1 MHPVDIIVRKRDG
14 ASLTRAEIAFV
25 VSGATSGAI
34 PDYQIAALLMALLLQ
49 GMSDEETAWL
59 TEAMVASGRRLDL
72 SRIPGMKAGKHS
84 TGGVGDKT
92 SIVVVPLVAACGVVV
107 PKSSGRGLGHT
118 GGTIDKLESI
128 PGFRASMDR
137 ESFLSALERIGC
149 AFVGQTADIAPAD
162 KKLYAL
168 RDVTGTI
175 ESIPLIASSIM
186 SKKIAEGTDV
196 LALDV
201 KVGRGAFMK
210 SEADARR
217 LSQAMVAIGARVGLT
232 TEALLTAMDAP
243 LGRAVGN
250 ALEIAE
256 CLDTLAGRGP
266 SDLEQL
272 SLALATRMLLLTG
285 SAADDEEAGRRLRA
299 ALASGAALEK
309 FLQVLANQGGDVRI
323 VEDRSRLPHVAEIET
338 VTAARAGVV
347 SHIDAAIV
355 GRASMV
361 LGAGRERLDAPIDP
375 GAGLILRVKLGDQVG
390 AGDALADLHAG
401 AGARLDEARALVKE
415 AIALGEEPVRR
426 MPLILGTVTG

>member
-14 ASLTRAEIAFV
+14 AALTRAEIAFV

>member
-1 MHPVDIIVRKRDG
+1 MHAVDIIIRKRDG
-14 ASLTRAEIAFV
+14 ATLTRAEIAFAV
-25 VSGATSGAI
+25 AGVTSGAI
-34 PDYQIAALLMALLLQ
+34 PDYQLAALLMAMLLQ
-49 GMSDEETAWL
+49 GMSDEETVSL
-59 TEAMVASGRRLDL
+59 TEAMVASGRRMDL
-72 SRIPGMKAGKHS
+72 SRLPGTKAGKHS

-128 PGFRASMDR
+128 PGFRVAMDR
-137 ESFLSALERIGC
+137 ETYLSSLERIGC

-168 RDVTGTI
+168 RDVTGTV

-196 LALDV
+196 LVLDV

-210 SEADARR
+210 SESDARR
-217 LSQAMVAIGARVGLT
+217 LSQAMVGIGARVGLT

-250 ALEIAE
+250 ALEIGE

-266 SDLEQL
+266 ADLEQL
-272 SLALATRMLLLTG
+272 SLALATRMLLLAG
-285 SAADDEEAGRRLRA
+285 GAADEKDAERRLRG

-309 FLQVLANQGGDVRI
+309 FRQVVANQGGDVRI
-323 VEDRSRLPHVAEIET
+323 VEDRSRLPHAAEIAT
-338 VTAARAGVV
+338 VTAARPGVV
-347 SHIDAAIV
+347 AHIDAAIV

-361 LGAGRERLDAPIDP
+361 LGAGRERLDATIDP
-375 GAGLILRVKLGDQVG
+375 GAGLVLRAKPGDRVQR
-390 AGDALADLHAG
+390 GDALVELHAG
-401 AGARLDEARALVKE
+401 AGTRLDEARALMNE
-415 AIALGEEPVRR
+415 AIAIGQEPVPQ
-426 MPLILGTVTG
+426 MPLILGAVTG

>member
-1 MHPVDIIVRKRDG
+1 MHAVDIIIRKRDG
-14 ASLTRAEIAFV
+14 ATLTRAEIAFAV
-25 VSGATSGAI
+25 AGVTSGAI
-34 PDYQIAALLMALLLQ
+34 PDYQLAALLMAMLLQ
-49 GMSDEETAWL
+49 GMSDEETVSL
-59 TEAMVASGRRLDL
+59 TEAMVASGRRMDL
-72 SRIPGMKAGKHS
+72 SRLPGTKAGKHS

-128 PGFRASMDR
+128 PGFRVAMDR
-137 ESFLSALERIGC
+137 ETYLSSLERIGC
-149 AFVGQTADIAPAD
+149 AFVGQTDDIAPAD

-168 RDVTGTI
+168 RDVTGTV

-196 LALDV
+196 LVLDV

-210 SEADARR
+210 SESDARR
-217 LSQAMVAIGARVGLT
+217 LSQAMVGIGARVGLT

-250 ALEIAE
+250 ALEIGE

-266 SDLEQL
+266 ADLEQL
-272 SLALATRMLLLTG
+272 SLALATRMLLLAG
-285 SAADDEEAGRRLRA
+285 GAADEKDAERRLRG

-309 FLQVLANQGGDVRI
+309 FRQVVANQGGDVRI
-323 VEDRSRLPHVAEIET
+323 VEDRSRLPHAAEIAT
-338 VTAARAGVV
+338 VTAARPGVV
-347 SHIDAAIV
+347 AHIDAAIV

-361 LGAGRERLDAPIDP
+361 LGAGRERLDATIDP
-375 GAGLILRVKLGDQVG
+375 GAGLVLRAKPGDRVQR
-390 AGDALADLHAG
+390 GDALVELHAG
-401 AGARLDEARALVKE
+401 AGTRLDEARALMNE
-415 AIALGEEPVRR
+415 AIAIGQEPVPQ
-426 MPLILGTVTG
+426 MPLILGAVTG

>member
-1 MHPVDIIVRKRDG
+1 MHAVDIIIRKRDG
-14 ASLTRAEIAFV
+14 ATLTRAQIDFV
-25 VSGATSGAI
+25 VAGVMSGAI
-34 PDYQIAALLMALLLQ
+34 PDYQLAALLMAMLFQ
-49 GMSDEETAWL
+49 GMSDEETASL
-59 TEAMVASGRRLDL
+59 TEAMVASGRRMDL
-72 SRIPGMKAGKHS
+72 SRIRGTKAGKHS

-128 PGFRASMDR
+128 PGFRVSMDR
-137 ESFLSALERIGC
+137 ETFLSSLDRIGC

-168 RDVTGTI
+168 RDVTGTV
-175 ESIPLIASSIM
+175 ESIALIASSIM

-196 LALDV
+196 LVLDV

-210 SEADARR
+210 SETDARR
-217 LSQAMVAIGARVGLT
+217 LSQAMVGIGARMGLT

-250 ALEIAE
+250 ALEIGE
-256 CLDTLAGRGP
+256 CLDTLAGQGP

-272 SLALATRMLLLTG
+272 SLSLATRMLLLAG
-285 SAADDEEAGRRLRA
+285 GAADEEDAGKRLRGA
-299 ALASGAALEK
+299 IASGAALEK
-309 FLQVLANQGGDVRI
+309 FRQVVANQGGDVRI

-338 VTAARAGVV
+338 VIAARPGVV

-361 LGAGRERLDAPIDP
+361 LGAGRERLDATIDP
-375 GAGLILRVKLGDQVG
+375 GAGLVLRAKPGDRVQR
-390 AGDALADLHAG
+390 GDALVELHVG
-401 AGARLDEARALVKE
+401 AGARLDEARALVTE
-415 AIALGEEPVRR
+415 AIAVGEEPVPQ
-426 MPLILGTVTG
+426 MPLILGAVAG

>member
-14 ASLTRAEIAFV
+14 AALTRAEIAFV
-25 VSGATSGAI
+25 VSGVTSGAI
-34 PDYQIAALLMALLLQ
+34 PDYQIAALLMAMLLQ
-49 GMSDEETAWL
+49 GMSDEETACL

-168 RDVTGTI
+168 RDVTGTV

-256 CLDTLAGRGP
+256 CLDALAGRGP

-272 SLALATRMLLLTG
+272 SLALATRMLLLAG
-285 SAADDEEAGRRLRA
+285 SAADDEEAGRRLRG

-309 FLQVLANQGGDVRI
+309 FRQVLANQGGDVRI

-347 SHIDAAIV
+347 AHIDAAIV

-375 GAGLILRVKLGDQVG
+375 GAGLILRVKPGDQVG
-390 AGDALADLHAG
+390 AGDALADLHPG
-401 AGARLDEARALVKE
+401 AGARLDEARALVNE
-415 AIALGEEPVRR
+415 AIAIGEEPVHR
-426 MPLILGTVTG
+426 MPLILGIVTG

>member
-14 ASLTRAEIAFV
+14 AALTRAEIAFV
-25 VSGATSGAI
+25 ISGVTSGAI
-34 PDYQIAALLMALLLQ
+34 PDYQIAALLMAMLLQ

-59 TEAMVASGRRLDL
+59 TEAMVASGQRLDL

-118 GGTIDKLESI
+118 GGTVDKLESI

-168 RDVTGTI
+168 RDVTGTV

-272 SLALATRMLLLTG
+272 SLALATRMLLLAS
-285 SAADDEEAGRRLRA
+285 SAADDEEAGRRLRG

-309 FLQVLANQGGDVRI
+309 FRQVLANQGGDVRI

-347 SHIDAAIV
+347 AHIDAAIV

-375 GAGLILRVKLGDQVG
+375 GAGLILRVKPGDQVG
-390 AGDALADLHAG
+390 AGDALADLHPG
-401 AGARLDEARALVKE
+401 AGARLDEARALVNE
-415 AIALGEEPVRR
+415 AIAIGEEPVHR
-426 MPLILGTVTG
+426 MPLILGIVTG

>member
-14 ASLTRAEIAFV
+14 AALTRAEIAFV

-355 GRASMV
+355 GRASMI